1 MLHLLLQVTPI
12 YILDQW
18 PTIDWYKFLCIWERL
33 PPDMKHVASIVG
45 VQESFI
51 ARAVQGNPPE
61 RTAIQRQKL
70 RIHRRFFTSLA
81 LHDLVKEVPISYVSR
96 KYGASKGLL
105 QSLQSAAGTFAG
117 MVTVFCSHLG
127 WRNME
132 VLLSQ
137 FQSRLIFGIERE
149 LCDLVRVSL
158 LNGCRAR
165 VLYNAGYHTLASL
178 ATANPVTIEAI
189 LRKAFPFKS
198 KKDEGNDEKMAVNWC
213 AKLKRGLSESE
224 AAMLITQEAK
234 HILCD
239 ELCIPL
245 SAWDIQNGNPL
256 YLPDQKD
263 DRDNKDDLKF
273 KETLKQPL
281 FDNPISTAG
290 ATSKITPHS
299 TVSRRNTRKVLNK
312 QDPNMN
318 SITKKCKLNEY
329 SVHNQPPFP
338 SLIETKSLTTHLLSN
353 CQEKP
358 IVKSTGFKIEGMPF
372 SSFVPSSSIHKIIQH
387 EPQLSSETLHSKDKE
402 QSNTVIKIEDN
413 HSRTS
418 NDPVLHDVVA
428 TPVVKPSNKVK
439 PNSTSTSS
447 MDLFLDLS
455 GDFSMNTIEQLEA
468 VCNEAQLEDN
478 VSIETHPK
486 NRISSSP
493 IHPSG
498 IKDQPLQIKE
508 NILPLTTYSDINAN
522 SSPVQSPRYNNIS
535 MNTST
540 ALKELSSLHTST
552 CPETGLVVVDV
563 TANSLLLETFVA
575 ECAEQNALGFSVA
588 IETIHSNNGIGGS
601 LIKTVQTA
609 KGLPL
614 PMSNDQVMGVAF
626 NWGSEMDVY
635 YLSLCEPLTTPTSL
649 DTSEIGCHPVVP
661 LATRIHALNTILTNS
676 HQYKIIAIDLKKQM
690 KYLLSSCHVLVTG
703 MSYDPHVADWL
714 INPDA
719 REKTLNHLVMT
730 YISDQPAIGDAGEN
744 GGDVPLSSLA
754 THSPFSYLRASAE
767 CVLANMLMTN
777 IEELLRAE
785 GLLDAFLSIEM
796 PIVGILAK
804 VEFNGIG
811 FSQEQCAE
819 LRDQLQCHL
828 SELEQ
833 EAYEHAGRTFAL
845 TSPDDIARVLF
856 LEMKLPSFQSE
867 KQSSKS
873 LSVRNRGS
881 KRLQHLSTSKDILER
896 LCPLHPLPSLI
907 LEWRRVSSTVTRM
920 LYPLLKASV
929 THTLISSSR
938 IHSTCQIHTATGRIS
953 ILDPNLQN
961 VPKEYPI
968 GLYKVSNTIQQSIMH
983 SLIAEFDVCVIPP
996 SEDVENIKTV
1006 CMRDVFVSFPGGVFL
1021 AADYSQLELRI
1032 LAHMSKDAKL
1042 CQFLNG
1048 DGDAFRMIASEWLS
1062 IDPSNVSEQQRQQ
1075 TKQLCY
1081 GMVYGIGVKAL
1092 AQQLNI
1098 TEDEAA
1104 HFMESFKSK
1113 YPTMRKFITN
1123 IVQQCRDKGYIMT
1136 ISGRK
1141 RYLPQIHSTEMHAR
1155 AQAERQAVNSTI
1167 QGSAT
1172 DMVKKAMMNVD
1183 RALEALGLM
1192 TYLPRFTGIEEN
1204 NSKKLALLV
1213 LQLHDE
1219 LLYEVHE
1226 SQLVNVARVVQREM
1240 ENALLLTVKFPIKL
1254 KVGKSWGQLQ
1264 SYSLDNN
1271 L

>member
-1 MLHLLLQVTPI
+1 
-12 YILDQW
+12 
-18 PTIDWYKFLCIWERL
+18 
-33 PPDMKHVASIVG
+33 MKHVANIVG

-61 RTAIQRQKL
+61 RTVTQRQKL
-70 RIHRRFFTSLA
+70 LIHRRFFTSLA

-117 MVTVFCSHLG
+117 MVTVFCGHLG
-127 WRNME
+127 WKNME

-137 FQSRLIFGIERE
+137 FQSRLVFGIERE

-165 VLYNAGYHTLASL
+165 VLYNAGYHTLVSL

-213 AKLKRGLSESE
+213 AKLKRGMSESE
-224 AAMLITQEAK
+224 AAIMITQEAK
-234 HILCD
+234 HLVCD

-245 SAWDIQNGNPL
+245 SAWDIQNDNPL

-263 DRDNKDDLKF
+263 GRDNKDHLKL

-281 FDNPISTAG
+281 VDNPISTTG
-290 ATSKITPHS
+290 ATSKTTPHS
-299 TVSRRNTRKVLNK
+299 SVSRRNMRKVLNK

-329 SVHNQPPFP
+329 SLYNRPPLP
-338 SLIETKSLTTHLLSN
+338 SVIETNAVTTDLHSN

-358 IVKSTGFKIEGMPF
+358 AIKSTAFKIEGMPF

-387 EPQLSSETLHSKDKE
+387 EPQLSSEALHSKDKK
-402 QSNTVIKIEDN
+402 QSNTVVKIKDD
-413 HSRTS
+413 HSKMS
-418 NDPVLHDVVA
+418 DDPVLHDAVT
-428 TPVVKPSNKVK
+428 TPVVKPSINAN

-455 GDFSMNTIEQLEA
+455 GDLSMNTIAQLEA

-478 VSIETHPK
+478 VSMETHPK
-486 NRISSSP
+486 DRVSSSP
-493 IHPSG
+493 VHSSG
-498 IKDQPLQIKE
+498 IKDQLLQIKE
-508 NILPLTTYSDINAN
+508 NIVPPATSIDVNAN
-522 SSPVQSPRYNNIS
+522 PSPMQSPRYNNIS
-535 MNTST
+535 MNTSS

-575 ECAEQNALGFSVA
+575 ECAEQNTLAFSVA
-588 IETIHSNNGIGGS
+588 IETIHSNDGIGGS

-614 PMSNDQVMGVAF
+614 AMSNEQVMGVAF
-626 NWGSEMDVY
+626 NWGGEMDVY
-635 YLSLCEPLTTPTSL
+635 YLSLCEPMATPTSL

-661 LATRIHALNTILTNS
+661 LETRICALNTILTNS
-676 HQYKIIAIDLKKQM
+676 HQYKMVALDLKKQM

-703 MSYDPHVADWL
+703 MSCDPHVADWL
-714 INPDA
+714 IDPDA
-719 REKTLNHLVMT
+719 REKTLNHLVMM

-744 GGDVPLSSLA
+744 GGDVPLSSVA

-777 IEELLRAE
+777 IEELLSAE
-785 GLLDAFLSIEM
+785 GLLDPFLTIEM
-796 PIVGILAK
+796 PLVGILAK
-804 VEFNGIG
+804 LELNGIG
-811 FSQEQCAE
+811 FSQEHCDE
-819 LRDQLQCHL
+819 LRDQLQRHL

-833 EAYEHAGRTFAL
+833 EAYEYAGRTFAL
-845 TSPDDIARVLF
+845 TSPEDIARVLF
-856 LEMKLPSFQSE
+856 HEIKLPSFQSE

-873 LSVRNRGS
+873 LSVRNRGG
-881 KRLQHLSTSKDILER
+881 KRLQHLSTSKDILEK

-929 THTLISSSR
+929 MHTQISSSR
-938 IHSTCQIHTATGRIS
+938 IHSACQTHTATGRIS

-968 GLYKVSNTIQQSIMH
+968 GLYKVSSTIQQSILH
-983 SLIAEFDVCVIPP
+983 SLIAEFDVCVMP
-996 SEDVENIKTV
+996 SEDIENIKTV
-1006 CMRDVFVSFPGGVFL
+1006 CMRDVFVSFRGGVSL

-1042 CQFLNG
+1042 CRFLNG
-1048 DGDAFRMIASEWLS
+1048 DGDAFQMIAGEWLN

-1081 GMVYGIGVKAL
+1081 GMLYGIGVKAL
-1092 AQQLNI
+1092 AQQLNV
-1098 TEDEAA
+1098 TEDEAT

-1113 YPTMRKFITN
+1113 YPTMRRFITTT
-1123 IVQQCRDKGYIMT
+1123 IQECRDKGYIIT

-1155 AQAERQAVNSTI
+1155 AQAERQAINSTI
-1167 QGSAT
+1167 QGSAA
-1172 DMVKKAMMNVD
+1172 DMVKKAMVNVD
-1183 RALEALGLM
+1183 RALEALGLV
-1192 TYLPRFTGIEEN
+1192 THLPRFIGVEEN
-1204 NSKKLALLV
+1204 NSNKLALLV

-1226 SQLVNVARVVQREM
+1226 SQLVNVARIVQHEM
-1240 ENALLLTVKFPIKL
+1240 ESALLLTVKFPVKL

>member
-1 MLHLLLQVTPI
+1 
-12 YILDQW
+12 
-18 PTIDWYKFLCIWERL
+18 
-33 PPDMKHVASIVG
+33 MKHVANIVG

-51 ARAVQGNPPE
+51 ARSVQGNPPE
-61 RTAIQRQKL
+61 RTVIQRQKL
-70 RIHRRFFTSLA
+70 LIHRRFFTSLA
-81 LHDLVKEVPISYVSR
+81 LHDLVKEAPISYVSR

-117 MVTVFCSHLG
+117 MVTVFCGHLG

-165 VLYNAGYHTLASL
+165 VLYNAGYHTLVSL

-198 KKDEGNDEKMAVNWC
+198 KKDEGNNEKMAVNWC
-213 AKLKRGLSESE
+213 AKFKRGMSEGE
-224 AAMLITQEAK
+224 AAILITQEAK
-234 HILCD
+234 NLLCD

-263 DRDNKDDLKF
+263 GRVNKDHLKL

-290 ATSKITPHS
+290 ATSKTTPHS
-299 TVSRRNTRKVLNK
+299 SVSRRNMRKVLNK

-318 SITKKCKLNEY
+318 SITKKYKLNEY
-329 SVHNQPPFP
+329 SFYNQPPLP
-338 SLIETKSLTTHLLSN
+338 SVIEADTLTTHLHSN

-358 IVKSTGFKIEGMPF
+358 GINSTAFKIERMPF

-402 QSNTVIKIEDN
+402 RSNTVVKIKES
-413 HSRTS
+413 HSKMS
-418 NDPVLHDVVA
+418 DDPVLHDAV
-428 TPVVKPSNKVK
+428 TTSVVKPSINAK

-455 GDFSMNTIEQLEA
+455 GDLSMNTIAQLEA
-468 VCNEAQLEDN
+468 VCNEEDN
-478 VSIETHPK
+478 VSMETHPK
-486 NRISSSP
+486 DRISSSP
-493 IHPSG
+493 VHSSG
-498 IKDQPLQIKE
+498 IKDQPLQVKE
-508 NILPLTTYSDINAN
+508 NIVPPATSIDINAN
-522 SSPVQSPRYNNIS
+522 PSPMQSLRYKNTSI
-535 MNTST
+535 NTST
-540 ALKELSSLHTST
+540 SLKELSLLHTST

-575 ECAEQNALGFSVA
+575 ECAEQNTLAFSVA

-614 PMSNDQVMGVAF
+614 AMSNDQVMGVAF
-626 NWGSEMDVY
+626 NWGGEMDVY
-635 YLSLCEPLTTPTSL
+635 YLSLCEPMATPTSL

-661 LATRIHALNTILTNS
+661 LATRIYALNTILTHS
-676 HQYKIIAIDLKKQM
+676 HQYKIVAIDLKKQM
-690 KYLLSSCHVLVTG
+690 KYLFSSCHVLVTG
-703 MSYDPHVADWL
+703 MSCDPRVADWL

-730 YISDQPAIGDAGEN
+730 YISDQPTVGDAGEN
-744 GGDVPLSSLA
+744 GVDVPLSSVA
-754 THSPFSYLRASAE
+754 THSPFPYLRASAE

-785 GLLDAFLSIEM
+785 GLLDPFLTIEM

-804 VEFNGIG
+804 VELNGIG
-811 FSQEQCAE
+811 FSQEHCAD
-819 LRDQLQCHL
+819 LRDQLQRHL
-828 SELEQ
+828 SELEL

-845 TSPDDIARVLF
+845 TSPEDIARVLF
-856 LEMKLPSFQSE
+856 HEIKLPSFQSE

-873 LSVRNRGS
+873 LGVRNRGG
-881 KRLQHLSTSKDILER
+881 KRLQHLSTSKDILEK
-896 LCPLHPLPSLI
+896 LCPLHPLPSII

-929 THTLISSSR
+929 THTQISSSR
-938 IHSTCQIHTATGRIS
+938 IHSACQIHTATGRIS

-968 GLYKVSNTIQQSIMH
+968 GLYKVSSTIQQSILH
-983 SLIAEFDVCVIPP
+983 SLIAEFDVCVMP
-996 SEDVENIKTV
+996 SEDIENIKTV

-1048 DGDAFRMIASEWLS
+1048 DGDAFQMIAGEWLNV
-1062 IDPSNVSEQQRQQ
+1062 DPSNVSEQQRQQ

-1081 GMVYGIGVKAL
+1081 GIVYGIGVKAL
-1092 AQQLNI
+1092 AQQLNV
-1098 TEDEAA
+1098 TEDEATQ
-1104 HFMESFKSK
+1104 FMESFKSK
-1113 YPTMRKFITN
+1113 YPTMRKFITTT
-1123 IVQQCRDKGYIMT
+1123 VQECRDKGYIMT

-1141 RYLPQIHSTEMHAR
+1141 RYLPQIHSTEIHAR
-1155 AQAERQAVNSTI
+1155 AQAERQAINSTI
-1167 QGSAT
+1167 QGSAA
-1172 DMVKKAMMNVD
+1172 DMVKKAMVNVD
-1183 RALEALGLM
+1183 HALEALGLM
-1192 TYLPRFTGIEEN
+1192 THLPTFIGVEEN
-1204 NSKKLALLV
+1204 NSNKLALLV

-1240 ENALLLTVKFPIKL
+1240 ESALSLTVKFPVKL